1 MRQMKMRWMRKFC
14 NKKDVARVINSAT
27 SFFVVHV
34 FRNQPRPALRIRNGK
49 CTTKRVYNCRN
60 SIPRYTHD
68 VYCGYMWMKIKK
80 RPLASLQIYWSGGVR
95 GAEQTF
101 PSARRHVGTR
111 RSHASFVIALV
122 ASHAAFTEPA
132 RLRWKHTTYAKNRDL
147 STICMTSTPFAR
159 LRSRPHKVAFVE
171 R

>member
-1 MRQMKMRWMRKFC
+1 MWRTRMRWMRRFY

-34 FRNQPRPALRIRNGK
+34 FRNQPRPALRIRNGR

-60 SIPRYTHD
+60 SITRYTSY
-68 VYCGYMWMKIKK
+68 VYCEYMWMKIKK

-95 GAEQTF
+95 GTEQTF

-111 RSHASFVIALV
+111 RSHASLSVFSAF
-122 ASHAAFTEPA
+122 HAAPAEPR
-132 RLRWKHTTYAKNRDL
+132 RLKRTTSAYAIGPYCV
-147 STICMTSTPFAR
+147 TMCMTSTPFAR